1 MSRTLRNYFNYHHFY
16 PFPLADPWK
25 RPSRCK
31 LLTCKAGTVWKVRIN
46 YWLERKNQGRNWMFA
61 FVWMFMFACVWG
73 AGGRFVV
80 CLNKLSSSVCLQTY
94 FTFPLS
100 AWNAQI
106 EFLILLRGV
115 KIRVKHAKTTITGQF
130 RVIQFHTWP
139 RGCGDRTEIQGW
151 IIHFFCFTPTSA
163 SESSII
169 FDNPKLAHWHQ

>member
-31 LLTCKAGTVWKVRIN
+31 LLTCKAGTVWTVRIN
-46 YWLERKNQGRNWMFA
+46 YWMERKNQGRNWMFA

-100 AWNAQI
+100 AWKAQI
-106 EFLILLRGV
+106 EFFLILLRGV
-115 KIRVKHAKTTITGQF
+115 TVGSNMLKLLLQASFEFFKFIHGHEAVEFAQRF
-130 RVIQFHTWP
+130 R
-139 RGCGDRTEIQGW
+139 DE
-151 IIHFFCFTPTSA
+151 
-163 SESSII
+163 
-169 FDNPKLAHWHQ
+169 

>member
-31 LLTCKAGTVWKVRIN
+31 LLTCKAGTVWTVRIN
-46 YWLERKNQGRNWMFA
+46 YWMERKNQGRNWMFA

-100 AWNAQI
+100 AWKAQI
-106 EFLILLRGV
+106 DFFLILLRGV
-115 KIRVKHAKTTITGQF
+115 TVGSNMLKLLLQAHYRPVSSYSNSYMATRLWGSHWDSGMNNSFLLFYSHLGLGVKY
-130 RVIQFHTWP
+130 
-139 RGCGDRTEIQGW
+139 
-151 IIHFFCFTPTSA
+151 HF
-163 SESSII
+163 
-169 FDNPKLAHWHQ
+169 W

>member
-31 LLTCKAGTVWKVRIN
+31 LLTCKAGTVWTVRIN
-46 YWLERKNQGRNWMFA
+46 YWMERKNQGRNWMFE

-80 CLNKLSSSVCLQTY
+80 CFNKLSSSVCLQTY

-115 KIRVKHAKTTITGQF
+115 KVRVKHAKTTITGQF
-130 RVIQFHTWP
+130 RVIQFHTWL

>member
-73 AGGRFVV
+73 AGGGFVV

-130 RVIQFHTWP
+130 RVLQIHTWP
-139 RGCGDRTEIQGW
+139 RGCGVRTEIQGW
-151 IIHFFCFTPTSA
+151 IIHSFCFISTSA

-169 FDNPKLAHWHQ
+169 FDNPKLPYWHQ

>member
-100 AWNAQI
+100 AWKAQI
-106 EFLILLRGV
+106 DFFLILLRGV
-115 KIRVKHAKTTITGQF
+115 TVGSNMLKLLLQASFELFKFIHGYEAVGIALRF
-130 RVIQFHTWP
+130 R
-139 RGCGDRTEIQGW
+139 DE
-151 IIHFFCFTPTSA
+151 
-163 SESSII
+163 
-169 FDNPKLAHWHQ
+169 

>member
-46 YWLERKNQGRNWMFA
+46 YWMERKNQGRNWMFA
-61 FVWMFMFACVWG
+61 FVWMFMFACVLG

-100 AWNAQI
+100 AWKAQI
-106 EFLILLRGV
+106 EFFLILLRGV
-115 KIRVKHAKTTITGQF
+115 TVGSNMLKLLLQASFELFKF
-130 RVIQFHTWP
+130 
-139 RGCGDRTEIQGW
+139 IQGYEAVG
-151 IIHFFCFTPTSA
+151 IALRFRD
-163 SESSII
+163 E
-169 FDNPKLAHWHQ
+169 

>member
-1 MSRTLRNYFNYHHFY
+1 MSRTLRNYFNYHHFN

-46 YWLERKNQGRNWMFA
+46 YWFERKNQGRNWMFA

-100 AWNAQI
+100 AWKAQI

-115 KIRVKHAKTTITGQF
+115 KVGSNMLKLLLQASFELFNFIRGYEAVGIALRF
-130 RVIQFHTWP
+130 R
-139 RGCGDRTEIQGW
+139 DE
-151 IIHFFCFTPTSA
+151 
-163 SESSII
+163 
-169 FDNPKLAHWHQ
+169 

>member
-73 AGGRFVV
+73 AGGCFVV

-94 FTFPLS
+94 FTFPRS
-100 AWNAQI
+100 AWKAQI
-106 EFLILLRGV
+106 EFFLILLRGV
-115 KIRVKHAKTTITGQF
+115 TVGSNMLKLLLQASFELFNFIRGYEAVGIALRF
-130 RVIQFHTWP
+130 R
-139 RGCGDRTEIQGW
+139 DE
-151 IIHFFCFTPTSA
+151 
-163 SESSII
+163 
-169 FDNPKLAHWHQ
+169 

>member
-94 FTFPLS
+94 FTFPRS
-100 AWNAQI
+100 AWKAQI
-106 EFLILLRGV
+106 EFFLILLRGV
-115 KIRVKHAKTTITGQF
+115 TVGSNMLKLLLQASFELFNFIRGYEAVGIALRF
-130 RVIQFHTWP
+130 R
-139 RGCGDRTEIQGW
+139 DE
-151 IIHFFCFTPTSA
+151 
-163 SESSII
+163 
-169 FDNPKLAHWHQ
+169 

>member
-31 LLTCKAGTVWKVRIN
+31 LLTCKAGTVWTVRIN
-46 YWLERKNQGRNWMFA
+46 YWMERKNQGRNWMFA
-61 FVWMFMFACVWG
+61 FVLMFMFACVWG

-100 AWNAQI
+100 AWKAQI
-106 EFLILLRGV
+106 EFFLILLRGV
-115 KIRVKHAKTTITGQF
+115 KVGSNMLKLLLQASFELFKLIHGYEAVGIALRF
-130 RVIQFHTWP
+130 R
-139 RGCGDRTEIQGW
+139 D
-151 IIHFFCFTPTSA
+151 
-163 SESSII
+163 
-169 FDNPKLAHWHQ
+169 